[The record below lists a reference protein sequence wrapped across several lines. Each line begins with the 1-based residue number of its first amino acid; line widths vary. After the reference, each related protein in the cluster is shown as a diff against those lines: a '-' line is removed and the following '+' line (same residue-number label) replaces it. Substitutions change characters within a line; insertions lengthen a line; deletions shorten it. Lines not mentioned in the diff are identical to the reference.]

1 MGIFLTRLG
10 KIRVVS
16 LGPPCNI
23 DALFTCWCKTCE
35 ARTYELGHR
44 KIAQANE
51 ETWIVETRGPH
62 AHPTTNVICDGLE
75 VAPRPCAAQIV
86 GTVSFDS
93 ASLYDNIG
101 AGAEHCRYSFFSFV
115 CFLLRLRSVF
125 VSVFLWLKMVRGLLC
140 LRSVFVSVVE
150 YESV

>member
-1 MGIFLTRLG
+1 MG
-10 KIRVVS
+10 
-16 LGPPCNI
+16 
-23 DALFTCWCKTCE
+23 AKTE
-35 ARTYELGHR
+35 EVRTYNLGHR
-44 KIAQANE
+44 NICEAKE
-51 ETWIVETRGPH
+51 ETWIVETRGPC
-62 AHPTTNVICDGLE
+62 ARSTTNAICDGLE
-75 VAPRPCAAQIV
+75 LAPRPHKAQIV